1 VKGKS
6 VPINFADRSRG
17 GNGVDWTC
25 ATVWPLQRR
34 PIIAAAANRVQ
45 PPSSF
50 HMICRPGCVLA
61 TLSLSTT
68 NFHDLLSTH
77 QQVNQLSNPMP
88 TREAASQTTFFNFP
102 LANSYTPSA
111 LLNLFPPRH
120 LRRHAAGI
128 SGGSQ
133 MHLWWWQWAGRWR
146 EVLKQM

>member
-1 VKGKS
+1 MAS
-6 VPINFADRSRG
+6 TR
-17 GNGVDWTC
+17 TC
-25 ATVWPLQRR
+25 VTVWPLQRR

-50 HMICRPGCVLA
+50 HMVCRPGCVLA

-77 QQVNQLSNPMP
+77 QQVKP
-88 TREAASQTTFFNFP
+88 TREVASHTMFFNFTP
-102 LANSYTPSA
+102 ANPYTPSA

-146 EVLKQM
+146 AVLKQM